1 MQIIIRLPRKSSD
14 FSFLELIYFI
24 CGRDS
29 FNKFRKPL
37 NIKYNRGCLLKFIW
51 RYLRDLFEVISG
63 SETFFF
69 FFIEFFLKKK
79 FNKKSRITASARE
92 ICATLGITAQSFY
105 KMFFPEFSEM

>member
-24 CGRDS
+24 CGSDF

-37 NIKYNRGCLLKFIW
+37 NIRYKRGYLLKFIW
-51 RYLRDLFEVISG
+51 RFLRDLFKVISG

-69 FFIEFFLKKK
+69 LIEFFLMKK
-79 FNKKSRITASARE
+79 FNKESRITVSARE
-92 ICATLGITAQSFY
+92 ICATLEITAQSFY